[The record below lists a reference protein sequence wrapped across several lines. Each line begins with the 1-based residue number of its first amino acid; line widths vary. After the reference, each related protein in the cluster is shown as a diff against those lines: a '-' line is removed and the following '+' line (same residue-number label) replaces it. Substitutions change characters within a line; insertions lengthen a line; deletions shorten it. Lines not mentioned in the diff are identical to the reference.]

1 MTIKIQF
8 YILISMVTVAVL
20 LLMGVNHYSVLKLID
35 QSKQRILLGE
45 ISNHMLMLRRH
56 EKDFLARNDLKYID
70 KFKETFEE
78 IMVESADLSQ
88 RLEEAGMGVNA
99 IDSAV
104 NQLAIYQEV
113 FVSITEIQKRIGINP
128 KDGLYGELRDSV
140 HSAESMLKDKQQ
152 YLLTSNMLTLR
163 RNEKDFM
170 LRLDIKYLTKFEN
183 NFSVFER
190 NLAQSS
196 LPASLQAQLTE
207 AMAIYKKDFELLVAG
222 YQQKGLTKTSGLIGE
237 LRTAVHNVEE
247 ELTALTSQ
255 VKEMIQIAT
264 VRNEIINSIL
274 SLILLGII
282 LAVMILISK
291 AIRKPIDS
299 FSDTIN
305 KISIS
310 KDLTIRSEIKSNS
323 EIGSM
328 ALSFN
333 HMIAEIQVVLQGAI
347 QSSDKVSESAGTMLK
362 AMEKTAGYIEQQ
374 QIDNQNISRS
384 IDEILN
390 TTSSVAN
397 DALEAENMSAEAN
410 EITAKQALQTKNSIV
425 EVRQLASEIENT
437 VVVINELAQE
447 SVNIGLVLNVITS
460 VSEQTNLLAL
470 NAAIEAARAG
480 EQGRGFSVVAD
491 EVRLLAQRSQASTE
505 EIRTIIEKLQARA
518 DSVSVAMQLGSEKMS
533 ISLKSSEVAGE
544 SFESISKF
552 ALNIRNIYKDIA
564 ASAIEQSG
572 VAEMVTSD
580 VEKVFESTKKS
591 VDEVVNSAQIS
602 RDLSELSSNLS
613 AQINTFKVA

>member
-552 ALNIRNIYKDIA
+552 ALNIRNINKDIA

>member
-447 SVNIGLVLNVITS
+447 SVNIGLVLIVITS

-552 ALNIRNIYKDIA
+552 ALNIRNINKDIA